1 MGFPRPVIPRKK
13 IELKNL
19 FCFFT
24 ERYGSEKILSDILY
38 AVKNKDVLKVHSRDS
53 GFSEQK
59 AHLKS
64 AFRT

>member
-53 GFSEQK
+53 GFSE
-59 AHLKS
+59 
-64 AFRT
+64 